1 VSQRDDARPGD
12 QRRNEPSGGE
22 PRRRLPADE
31 AARLAAKQLTELL
44 GSPPERVIGL
54 ERRDG
59 GWRVRLEVVELER
72 VPETTSVLASYEVDV
87 DREGELIAYR
97 RTRRYARAQIEE
109 ERR

>member
-1 VSQRDDARPGD
+1 VSQRDDARPDD
-12 QRRNEPSGGE
+12 QRWNEPGGGE
-22 PRRRLPADE
+22 RRRLPADE

-87 DREGELIAYR
+87 DQEGELIGYL
-97 RTRRYARAQIEE
+97 RTRRYARAQIEG